1 MSISIVHYNPI
12 EYYPPVHNLI
22 KYLDLRLKIVVH
34 STYPNNVTIP
44 NKYSG
49 VKILR
54 FSKFRSK
61 TLFMRYFNFFLFT
74 LKSFAYLLRDSPKV
88 ILYFET
94 WSCLPVFLYKIIRP
108 RTSILVHH
116 HEYTSSVDIKNSPSS
131 QLKFL
136 YKIEKKLLRRISWI
150 SHTNQERLEMYLEEN
165 EISENAVKTV
175 IPNYPPLSWCHSP
188 HEEKKDIIRLV
199 YVGSLSLENMYI
211 KEVIEWV
218 IKQNG
223 IFSLDVYSLN
233 IHKPAK
239 DFINGLKSNLVTFKN
254 GVDYD
259 NLPEVIKNYD
269 VGLVIYKGVSLNYV
283 YNAPN
288 KLFEYWAC
296 GLDVWFSSDL
306 ITSKEFVTEGVYPKI
321 LEVNFRELD
330 KFDWQSTID
339 RKNLDY
345 QPSPYYCEAVLSELY
360 NQMVKILE

>member
-136 YKIEKKLLRRISWI
+136 YKIEKKLLRRISSSFGCVLAQTI
-150 SHTNQERLEMYLEEN
+150 IFLLLINSAL
-165 EISENAVKTV
+165 K
-175 IPNYPPLSWCHSP
+175 
-188 HEEKKDIIRLV
+188 EKEGFA
-199 YVGSLSLENMYI
+199 GSAS
-211 KEVIEWV
+211 K
-218 IKQNG
+218 
-223 IFSLDVYSLN
+223 
-233 IHKPAK
+233 A
-239 DFINGLKSNLVTFKN
+239 SNL
-254 GVDYD
+254 
-259 NLPEVIKNYD
+259 
-269 VGLVIYKGVSLNYV
+269 
-283 YNAPN
+283 
-288 KLFEYWAC
+288 
-296 GLDVWFSSDL
+296 SD
-306 ITSKEFVTEGVYPKI
+306 
-321 LEVNFRELD
+321 D
-330 KFDWQSTID
+330 ST
-339 RKNLDY
+339 
-345 QPSPYYCEAVLSELY
+345 
-360 NQMVKILE
+360 